1 MEQPIANKKTTD
13 NLTAHRRYFALPGG
27 GIRVL
32 SFSSMLRAP
41 RAASLGVVFL
51 LASALTAHASHSL
64 VERVKDGPAA
74 ETIRESYRCLETGE
88 ASDDEAT
95 KLAIYQHGKELAER
109 AIRQDDS
116 DPDAHFAMFANWGRW
131 LQIDGWF
138 RNSFQ
143 LPALRRELDRA
154 LALDPNHADA
164 LAAKG
169 GLYLQLPRF
178 LGGDVTKAEGLLL
191 RSIENDP
198 NAVGARLE
206 LADCYIQLRR
216 PEEARPLVTTALRLA
231 IEQDKPRFVKRANTL
246 ITELGPAPQ
255 HDEARR

>member
-1 MEQPIANKKTTD
+1 MY
-13 NLTAHRRYFALPGG
+13 RAL
-27 GIRVL
+27 
-32 SFSSMLRAP
+32 
-41 RAASLGVVFL
+41 RAASSGVLFL

-74 ETIRESYRCLETGE
+74 VAIRESYRCLETGE
-88 ASDDEAT
+88 ASDDDTT
-95 KLAIYQHGKELAER
+95 KLRWYERGKQLAEA

-131 LQIDGWF
+131 LQTDGWF
-138 RNSFQ
+138 KNSFQ
-143 LPALRRELDRA
+143 LPALHRELDRA

-178 LGGDVTKAEGLLL
+178 LGGDVAKAEALLIRAVEL
-191 RSIENDP
+191 DP
-198 NAVGARLE
+198 DAVGARLE
-206 LADCYIQLRR
+206 LADCYMQTRR
-216 PEEARPLVTTALRLA
+216 REEARPLVTTALRLA
-231 IEQDKPRFVKRANTL
+231 IEQDKPRFVKRANQL
-246 ITELGPAPQ
+246 ITELGPDPK

>member
-1 MEQPIANKKTTD
+1 MQA
-13 NLTAHRRYFALPGG
+13 
-27 GIRVL
+27 
-32 SFSSMLRAP
+32 AP
-41 RAASLGVVFL
+41 RAASWGVVLL

-74 ETIRESYRCLETGE
+74 ETIRESYRCLESGE
-88 ASDDEAT
+88 ASENDDT
-95 KLAIYQHGKELAER
+95 KLALYQRGKELAEK
-109 AIRQDDS
+109 AIRQDEG

-138 RNSFQ
+138 KNSFH
-143 LPALRRELDRA
+143 LPALRRELDRT
-154 LALDPNHADA
+154 LVLNPNHADA
-164 LAAKG
+164 LAAEG

-178 LGGDVTKAEGLLL
+178 LGGDVTKAESFLL

-198 NAVGARLE
+198 DAVGARLE

-216 PEEARPLVTTALRLA
+216 PEEARPLAEAALRLA
-231 IEQDKPRFVKRANTL
+231 IAQDKPHFVKRANKM
-246 ITELGPAPQ
+246 ITELGPDPQ